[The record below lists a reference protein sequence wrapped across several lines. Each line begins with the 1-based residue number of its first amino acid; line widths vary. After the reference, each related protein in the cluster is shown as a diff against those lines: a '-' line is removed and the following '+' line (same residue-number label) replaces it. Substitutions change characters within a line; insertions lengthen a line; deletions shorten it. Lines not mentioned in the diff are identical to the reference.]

1 VDSNRSTVLNDS
13 LIICGGDIMSNT
25 INWFQSQRLYALLTK
40 ASLDKDAS
48 DLKAY
53 YEGKLTPK
61 EEAEMIAFLELY
73 QDIMLDTPAGDN
85 A

>member
-1 VDSNRSTVLNDS
+1 MDSNRSTVLNDS

-40 ASLDKDAS
+40 VYLDKEN
-48 DLKAY
+48 AY

-73 QDIMLDTPAGDN
+73 KDDGPDTPAGAN

>member
-1 VDSNRSTVLNDS
+1 
-13 LIICGGDIMSNT
+13 MSNI
-25 INWFQSQRLYALLTK
+25 INWFRSQRLYALLSK

-48 DLKAY
+48 ELTGPLKAY

-73 QDIMLDTPAGDN
+73 QDDGPDTPAGAN

>member
-1 VDSNRSTVLNDS
+1 
-13 LIICGGDIMSNT
+13 MSHT

-40 ASLDKDAS
+40 VSLDKEN
-48 DLKAY
+48 AY
-53 YEGKLTPK
+53 YEGKLTPE

-73 QDIMLDTPAGDN
+73 EDDGPDTPAGAN